1 MGSWHAIG
9 RSHQGVLVMQ
19 RGDVVTGLKLLR
31 AGLEEAGE
39 RRFTTLRFF
48 TLYLAEALGR
58 AGKIA
63 EGLDLIADAIDFSER
78 SEEHWLIA
86 ELLRLK
92 GKLLLML
99 AKPGGLAA
107 AEDCFQQALDWA
119 RRQSVL
125 SWELRAATSLARLWR
140 DQGRATEAN
149 ALLQPVL
156 ERFSEGSATADV
168 AGAQRLLGEL
178 TD

>member
-86 ELLRLK
+86 ELLRVK
-92 GKLLLML
+92 GELLLML
-99 AKPGGLAA
+99 AKPGGAA
-107 AEDCFQQALDWA
+107 AADDYFQQALDLA

-140 DQGRATEAN
+140 DQGRSTEAK
-149 ALLQPVL
+149 ALLRPIR
-156 ERFSEGSATADV
+156 ERVSEGFAKADV
-168 AGAQRLLGEL
+168 VGAERLLAEL
-178 TD
+178 AD